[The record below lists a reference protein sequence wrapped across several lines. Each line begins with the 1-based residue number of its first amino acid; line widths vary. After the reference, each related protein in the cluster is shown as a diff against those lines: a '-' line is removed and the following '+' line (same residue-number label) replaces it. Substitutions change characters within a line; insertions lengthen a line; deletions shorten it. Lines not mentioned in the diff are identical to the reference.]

1 MKQLLIVFIGG
12 GLGSVVRFLISKIK
26 VFEEGN
32 FPWNTLMA
40 NLMGCFILGIISS
53 YLIKYQ
59 SVNES
64 NILLFATVGFCG
76 GFTTFSTFANENINF
91 LKSGDILMFFSY
103 SLISVI
109 FGVIFIYFGI
119 TFQRSIS

>member
-103 SLISVI
+103 SLISII